1 MIKVAIT
8 GKIGSGKTTVSEI
21 ISNLGY
27 KVFEADKIVKN
38 LFLDQKVIHSIREKF
53 ESKIPNLLLKNQ
65 FINKVLLSDFVFS
78 NKKELENLENIL
90 HPNIKKEQETF
101 ENLNINEK
109 VLFFDIP
116 LLFEKKLH
124 LNYDLIIYLKVSRPL
139 QKARVLKRKDMTIK
153 KLKDILS
160 IQTHKYSDIKKF
172 IAIELNMKEDLKS
185 IKERVIN
192 FINKSLS

>member
-27 KVFEADKIVKN
+27 KVFEADKIVKK
-38 LFLDQKVIHSIREKF
+38 LFLDNNVICCVKEKF
-53 ESKIPNLLLKNQ
+53 ESKIPNLFLKNQ
-65 FINKVLLSDFVFS
+65 SINKVLLSDFVFA

-90 HPNIKKEQETF
+90 HPNIEKEQKTF

-124 LNYDLIIYLKVSRPL
+124 LNYDSIIYLKISKAL
-139 QKARVLKRKDMTIK
+139 QKSRVLKRKDMTINK
-153 KLKDILS
+153 FENILS
-160 IQTHKYSDIKKF
+160 MQTHKYSDIKRF
-172 IAIELNMKEDLKS
+172 IAIELNMKEDLEL
-185 IKERVIN
+185 IKEKVIN

>member
-1 MIKVAIT
+1 
-8 GKIGSGKTTVSEI
+8 
-21 ISNLGY
+21 
-27 KVFEADKIVKN
+27 
-38 LFLDQKVIHSIREKF
+38 
-53 ESKIPNLLLKNQ
+53 
-65 FINKVLLSDFVFS
+65 
-78 NKKELENLENIL
+78 ELENLENIL